1 MSNLPRLLLC
11 APASGGGKTTMTCA
25 ILEALVERGV
35 KPVAFKC
42 GPDYIDPMFH
52 SEVIGAKSR
61 NLDLF
66 FLGRDTTRALLY
78 ENGST
83 GGVSIIEGVMGYYDG
98 IAMTSDASAYDLA
111 RETGTPAVL
120 VLDGRGRALSAAAQ
134 VKGMATFR
142 PDANIQGVLL
152 NRISPML
159 YPRLKEAIERETGI
173 HVYGFLPERPDCA
186 LESRHL
192 GLVTAAEVAGLK
204 EKLSVLAGLVREHV
218 DLDGLLALAHSA
230 PDLDAAPMA
239 LPEPAA
245 WRPRIAVARDHAFC
259 FYYADALHLLERLGA
274 DLVEF
279 SPLRDNALPE
289 GCAGLYLGGGY
300 PELYTRELSENTAMR
315 RAIREVIGA
324 GMPTIAECGGFLY
337 LHDTL
342 EDEGGTAR
350 PMAGVIHAPA
360 TRTDRLR
367 RFGYV
372 TLTAR
377 TDGLLGPAGM
387 SLPAHE
393 FHYWESG
400 APGTDFSAQKPQSQR
415 GWDCAYHTKTMYA
428 GFPHFHLCA
437 APDAAGRY
445 VKKCAEYD
453 FQKKKGSL

>member
-78 ENGST
+78 ENGAT

-120 VLDGRGRALSAAAQ
+120 VLDGRGRALSAAAL
-134 VKGMATFR
+134 VKGMAEFR
-142 PDANIQGVLL
+142 PDANIRGVLL

-159 YPRLKEAIERETGI
+159 YPRLKEAIEREVGI

-192 GLVTAAEVAGLK
+192 GLVTAAEVTGLR
-204 EKLSVLAGLVREHV
+204 EKLSVLAGLVRDHV
-218 DLDGLLALAHSA
+218 DLEGLLALAQSA
-230 PDLDAAPMA
+230 PDLDATPMA
-239 LPEPAA
+239 LPEPVVG
-245 WRPRIAVARDHAFC
+245 RPRIAIAKDNAFC

-274 DLVEF
+274 ELVEF
-279 SPLRDNALPE
+279 SPLRDTALPE

-300 PELYTRELSENTAMR
+300 PELYTRELSENTAMLA
-315 RAIREVIGA
+315 AIREAIGA
-324 GMPTIAECGGFLY
+324 GMPAIAECGGFLY

-342 EDEGGTAR
+342 EDAEGVAR
-350 PMAGVIHAPA
+350 PMAGVIHTPA

-377 TDGLLGPAGM
+377 TDGLLGPAGT
-387 SLPAHE
+387 SFPAHE

-400 APGTDFSAQKPQSQR
+400 APGADFHAQKPQSDR
-415 GWDCAYHTKTMYA
+415 GWDCAYHTETMYA

-437 APDAAGRY
+437 APDAAARY
-445 VKKCAEYD
+445 VAKCAEYD

>member
-111 RETGTPAVL
+111 RETETPAVL
-120 VLDGRGRALSAAAQ
+120 ILDGRGRALSAAAL

-142 PDANIQGVLL
+142 SDANIRGVLL

-192 GLVTAAEVAGLK
+192 GLVTAAEVAGLR

-218 DLDGLLALAHSA
+218 DLEGLLALAHSA
-230 PDLDAAPMA
+230 PALDAAPMT
-239 LPEPAA
+239 LPKPAA
-245 WRPRIAVARDHAFC
+245 GRPRIAVAKDNAFC
-259 FYYADALHLLERLGA
+259 FYYADALRLLERLGVE
-274 DLVEF
+274 LVEF
-279 SPLRDNALPE
+279 SPLQDTRLPE
-289 GCAGLYLGGGY
+289 GSAGLYLGGGY
-300 PELYTRELSENTAMR
+300 PELYARELSKNTAMLEAVR
-315 RAIREVIGA
+315 KAVRG

-337 LHDTL
+337 LHETL
-342 EDEGGTAR
+342 EDGQGTPR
-350 PMAGVIHAPA
+350 PMAGVIQAPA

-372 TLTAR
+372 TLTAQR
-377 TDGLLGPAGM
+377 EGLLGPAGTA
-387 SLPAHE
+387 LPAHE

-400 APGTDFSAQKPQSQR
+400 APGADFHAQKPKSER
-415 GWDCAYHTKTMYA
+415 GWDCAYHTETMYA

-437 APDAAGRY
+437 APDAAARY
-445 VKKCAEYD
+445 VAKCAEYD
-453 FQKKKGSL
+453 FEKKKGIP